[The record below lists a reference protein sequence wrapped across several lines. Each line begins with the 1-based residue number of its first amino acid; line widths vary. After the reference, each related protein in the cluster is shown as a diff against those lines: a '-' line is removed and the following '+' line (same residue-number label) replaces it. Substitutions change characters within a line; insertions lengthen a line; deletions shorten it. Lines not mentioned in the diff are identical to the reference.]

1 MTQTIEQKTTL
12 YDRDLNLWIENA
24 IAKLKVGDFQN
35 LDIEN
40 LIEKLEGLAG
50 RDRHGLESRLTRL
63 INRPYS
69 QALLC

>member
-1 MTQTIEQKTTL
+1 MWLE
-12 YDRDLNLWIENA
+12 EA